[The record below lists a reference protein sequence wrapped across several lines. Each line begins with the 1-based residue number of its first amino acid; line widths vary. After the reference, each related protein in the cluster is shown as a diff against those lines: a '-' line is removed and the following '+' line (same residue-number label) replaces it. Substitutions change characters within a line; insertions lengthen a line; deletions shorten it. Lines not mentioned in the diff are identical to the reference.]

1 MTVTHRAA
9 FAAATRTLAPEP
21 HRQQISQREDAM
33 AELDRTVWT
42 APVRNLVWVAA
53 RFGHR

>member
-1 MTVTHRAA
+1 VIIPARAR
-9 FAAATRTLAPEP
+9 FRRPTRTLVPELNRHP
-21 HRQQISQREDAM
+21 TSRREDAM

-53 RFGHR
+53 RFGLG